1 MVYNIIGYNDS
12 TILTK
17 NLCLVS
23 FSWTFSASLSC
34 SLLFTFIRLIISMI
48 YVKIKNIGANFIYLI
63 SIYLSIYRST
73 AFQSI
78 IILQKVKFFY
88 NQGRPVRLL
97 QIAHI
102 VSLGLSILNTAWRF
116 PNHLGTIKKV
126 SQFCNSSHRIS
137 SWLSI

>member
-48 YVKIKNIGANFIYLI
+48 YVKIKNIGANSIYLLL
-63 SIYLSIYRST
+63 IYLSIYRST
-73 AFQSI
+73 DFQSI
-78 IILQKVKFFY
+78 IILQSRSARPSDTDSSDFLFRTIDFKHGMTISEPFRY
-88 NQGRPVRLL
+88 NQESVT
-97 QIAHI
+97 
-102 VSLGLSILNTAWRF
+102 IL
-116 PNHLGTIKKV
+116 
-126 SQFCNSSHRIS
+126 
-137 SWLSI
+137 